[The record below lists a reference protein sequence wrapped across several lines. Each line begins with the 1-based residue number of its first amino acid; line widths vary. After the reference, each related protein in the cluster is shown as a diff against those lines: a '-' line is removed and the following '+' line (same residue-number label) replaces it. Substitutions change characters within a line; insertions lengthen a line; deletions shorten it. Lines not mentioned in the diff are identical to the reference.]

1 MSEEKTIRS
10 EYERWINEQSIEGT
24 KLIHTN
30 DGVRFEADFA
40 IAEINFYEFDILVI
54 ELRITN
60 RKNDETEFF
69 LHFELRDLDYARE
82 LFGEM
87 LETFEELRS
96 RHKVQVLL
104 SCTSAFTT
112 SLIAQKLNSAAEF
125 LATDYSFTAV
135 PFPELYQNAQDYD
148 IILLAPQVA
157 YESANIR
164 KVLKEKI
171 VANIPPRFFA
181 TYDTSGIL
189 EFVKREYDN
198 RIREKKKLSE
208 RKLASVEVSEFKIA
222 AIVVLIRSRNQFHVI
237 CRTYCGGRILDE
249 TEAIRRKE
257 RLDVVVRDVL
267 DTVIYKNKNDHF
279 DAIGVTVPG
288 EIYEG
293 KVYNILSFPE
303 MDLKGVFE
311 KRYGIPVIVQ
321 NNTKSGVL
329 GFRSRHSHYQ
339 NCVLLSQSLGARFGG
354 CGAIVNGRLVE
365 GAHNSAGEIKYIT
378 RQIYGLSIKETYGVN
393 PEEMLFN
400 MDFIVRMV
408 IGLMDPEIIVIR
420 NGMIPDIDTLRSI
433 ILKSIPERNMPR
445 LRKIE
450 DEDALEYML
459 LGIMALSLKSLEA
472 DTSCQHC
479 DDLTVASQLRC
490 EKYDC
495 DENEQW

>member
-1 MSEEKTIRS
+1 MSEKKTIRS
-10 EYERWINEQSIEGT
+10 NFEEWINNQTIEGA
-24 KLIHTN
+24 KLIHTD
-30 DGVRFEADFA
+30 DGIRFDADFA
-40 IAEINFYEFDILVI
+40 VAEINFYEFEILVT

-60 RKNDETEFF
+60 KKNDETEFF
-69 LHFELRDLDYARE
+69 LHFELRDLDYAKE

-112 SLIAQKLNSAAEF
+112 SLVAQKLNEAADLLGLDF
-125 LATDYSFTAV
+125 TFTAV
-135 PFPELYQNAQDYD
+135 PFMELYQNAQDYD
-148 IILLAPQVA
+148 MILLAPQIS
-157 YESANIR
+157 YEGARIR
-164 KVLKEKI
+164 KVLRDKI
-171 VANIPPRFFA
+171 VVDIPPRLFA

-189 EFVKREYDN
+189 EAIRSEYDN
-198 RIREKKKLSE
+198 RTRGEKKLSG
-208 RKLASVEVSEFKIA
+208 RKLVSIETSELKIA

-237 CRTYCGGRILDE
+237 CRTYCGGKILDE

-257 RLDVVVRDVL
+257 RLDITIRDVL

-293 KVYNILSFPE
+293 KVYNLLAVSE
-303 MDLKGVFE
+303 MDIKGVFE
-311 KRYGIPVIVQ
+311 RRYGIPVIVQ
-321 NNTKSGVL
+321 NNTKSGIL
-329 GFRSRHSHYQ
+329 GFRSRHSHYK

-365 GAHNSAGEIKYIT
+365 GAHNSAGEIKYVT
-378 RQIYGLSIKETYGVN
+378 RQFYGLSIKETYGVN
-393 PEEMLFN
+393 PEEMLLN

-420 NGMIPDIDTLRSI
+420 NGMIPDIDALRSTV
-433 ILKSIPERNMPR
+433 LKSIPERNMPK

-450 DEDALEYML
+450 DEDVLEYML
-459 LGIMALSLKSLEA
+459 LGIMDLCLKSLE
-472 DTSCQHC
+472 
-479 DDLTVASQLRC
+479 DLNA
-490 EKYDC
+490 K
-495 DENEQW
+495 